1 MIPTTFRYSS
11 FRNQAVCPLPA
22 DPVSAHAPDFVAIF
36 VHIRSI
42 LAVIRPLVWHPAEV
56 RNINLI
62 AGLQFYLPISL
73 AALFSKGEWK
83 PIEHRVSAASL
94 RGSGRSELLPF

>member
-1 MIPTTFRYSS
+1 MLLSMYLTLFVIGAITTVTERRHIHTGRARRVLYS
-11 FRNQAVCPLPA
+11 FTFPL
-22 DPVSAHAPDFVAIF
+22 FMF
-36 VHIRSI
+36 T
-42 LAVIRPLVWHPAEV
+42 
-56 RNINLI
+56 
-62 AGLQFYLPISL
+62 YLPISL